1 MPVTKTTS
9 SISDGVS
16 GRASLQSRT
25 IGWDA
30 QHDQQH
36 DQHDQDDQQ
45 ASMLRRVPRREPLVI
60 EFHYNLWNIGS
71 TDHQDCTHSCVY
83 Y

>member
-1 MPVTKTTS
+1 MECL
-9 SISDGVS
+9 

-36 DQHDQDDQQ
+36 DQYDQDDSQ
-45 ASMLRRVPRREPLVI
+45 ASMLRRGPRREPLVI
-60 EFHYNLWNIGS
+60 KFYYNLWNITL
-71 TDHQDCTHSCVY
+71 TDLQEFAHSGVIY
-83 Y
+83 